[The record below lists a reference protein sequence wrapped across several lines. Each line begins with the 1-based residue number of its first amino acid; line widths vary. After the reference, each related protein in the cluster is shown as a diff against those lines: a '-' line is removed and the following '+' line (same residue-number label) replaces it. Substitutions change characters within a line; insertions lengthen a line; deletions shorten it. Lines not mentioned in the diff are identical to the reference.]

1 MIGDLM
7 GCIKEI
13 RIKGFKKFKN
23 FTMTFNRTTNILV
36 GDNASGKSTI
46 LEAINIVINQWYQY
60 GDRSLIVDLFNR
72 EEVLA
77 FKEKPCIDTLP
88 QIAIELDFD
97 CDISLKGMEYSGV
110 NHSRPNS
117 KNMALEGIRFV
128 CKINDEYRHQYEAEL
143 DKMLHNGDTRDKNS
157 IEVPYEYYELSWT
170 RYDGLP
176 YTRRSK
182 PLRIININTDK
193 SQSKMAL
200 YNYNKQLFDN
210 VYNEDEK
217 KEIKNA
223 VRVGINKIS
232 KNAFKEIDSSNCR
245 RFDIDPKKTILESI
259 INIYDSDVSLD
270 NQGSGVESKIK
281 IELALSHKKDFD
293 IIQIEEPENHLSFI
307 NLRKIIKKIENDN
320 DGIQLIISTHSSMI
334 SSHLDLNN
342 VIWINEEQSHSL
354 SNISQDTAKFFK
366 KLPNNYFL
374 QIVLSNKVIIV
385 EGATESILMPYF
397 YRFITEKDIYTDNI
411 SIIPCNSVSYERYV
425 EIAKPLKKR
434 VAVITDNDKSERK
447 IEQLKDF
454 NTKSNNIKYF
464 TEQDINNWTWEVCLL
479 NKNKNTLEGLIN
491 PKEGCKYLYKSKDVG
506 DSILGYML
514 NNKVETAY
522 KIVEYIEKGGSIDI
536 PNYLKEAIKWL
547 RK

>member
-1 MIGDLM
+1 M

-23 FTMTFNRTTNILV
+23 FTMTFNRATNILV

-72 EEVLA
+72 EEVLV
-77 FKEKPCIDTLP
+77 FKENPCIETLP
-88 QIAIELDFD
+88 QIVIELDFD
-97 CDISLKGMEYSGV
+97 STNPLKDIEYSGI
-110 NHSRPNS
+110 HHGKPNS
-117 KNMALEGIRFV
+117 KNLPLEGIRFV

-143 DKMLHNGDTRDKNS
+143 TKMLLNGDTSDKNS
-157 IEVPYEYYELSWT
+157 IEIPYEYYELSWT
-170 RYDGLP
+170 SYSGSP
-176 YTRRSK
+176 YARRSK

-193 SQSKMAL
+193 SQSKVAL

-217 KEIKNA
+217 KEIKNTI
-223 VRVGINKIS
+223 RMGINKIS
-232 KNAFKEIDSSNCR
+232 KDAFKEIDSGNCR

-259 INIYDSDVSLD
+259 INIYDGDVSLD

-281 IELALSHKKDFD
+281 IELALRHKKDFD
-293 IIQIEEPENHLSFI
+293 IIQIEEPENHLSYI
-307 NLRKIIKKIENDN
+307 NLRKIIKEIENDN
-320 DGIQLIISTHSSMI
+320 EGIQLIISTHSSMI

-342 VIWINEEQSHSL
+342 VIWINEEQSYSL

-374 QIVLSNKVIIV
+374 QLVLANKVIIV
-385 EGATESILMPYF
+385 EGATELMLIPYF
-397 YRFITEKDIYTDNI
+397 YKFITGRDICTDNV
-411 SIIPCNSVSYERYV
+411 SIIPGNGVSYERYV
-425 EIAKPLKKR
+425 EIAKLLKKR

-454 NTKSNNIKYF
+454 NTKSNDIKYF

-479 NKNKNTLEGLIN
+479 NKNRNMLEDLIN
-491 PKEGCKYLYKSKDVG
+491 PKEGCEYLYKGKNMG
-506 DSILGYML
+506 DPILGYML
-514 NNKVETAY
+514 NNKVEIAY
-522 KIVEYIEKGGSIDI
+522 KIVEYIEEGGFINI
-536 PNYLKEAIKWL
+536 PDYLKKAIEWI